1 MCKTRFLLTAGLMLF
16 ACQAMARLDIYE
28 MQRLIESGQAEAAY
42 QLALPYRNGYEGFV
56 LFDFYYGWA
65 AIDSGH
71 LDEGVFALSRVVMQ
85 QPGNGRARLE
95 LARGFYLSGENARA
109 RQEFET
115 VLGQAPPTGVRSNV
129 QRFLDAIAVRE
140 STYLPSGDAYAQ
152 VSLGYDSNINSAPA
166 DDPYAFLFGEKT
178 DWASERG
185 SAFSQVEAGGQYN
198 LPVTRQSA
206 WFVRADG
213 SWRSHQD
220 GAQFNNGTLTAQGG
234 YKHETEKHQY
244 RLAAIAQQYL
254 VDGDGFRDLLGLT
267 GEWNHMPQPTLRY
280 GTNLTWAQLRFP
292 DHPHRDGTLLSGGVN
307 LVGTVRRGLWFA
319 GLFAGREAA
328 DDGSE
333 WTDASVSRVF
343 GGARAGWQWPLPR
356 ESSATLS
363 ALLQWSRYE
372 GEWPW
377 LTGQDLTRPGL
388 ETERR
393 EDAYTAFE
401 LQLRHKLGRRLSV
414 AGALN
419 VAENTSSV
427 ADFDYARR
435 QVQVGLRYER

>member
-1 MCKTRFLLTAGLMLF
+1 MRKPRFLLAAGLMLF
-16 ACQAMARLDIYE
+16 ASQALARLDIYE

-42 QLALPYRNGYEGFV
+42 QLALPYRSAYEGFA

-65 AIDSGH
+65 ALDSGH

-85 QPGNGRARLE
+85 QPDNGRARLE
-95 LARGFYLSGENARA
+95 LARGFFLTGENARA

-129 QRFLDAIAVRE
+129 QRFLDAIALRE

-166 DDPYAFLFGEKT
+166 DDPYVFLFGEKT
-178 DWASERG
+178 EWASEHG
-185 SAFSQVEAGGQYN
+185 SAFTQVEAGGQYN

-206 WFVRADG
+206 WYVRADG

-220 GAQFNNGTLTAQGG
+220 GSQFNNGTLTAQGG
-234 YKHETEKHQY
+234 YKHETAKDQY
-244 RLAAIAQQYL
+244 RLAAIGQQYI
-254 VDGDGFRDLLGLT
+254 VDGEGFRELLGLT
-267 GEWNHMPQPTLRY
+267 GEWNHLPRPSLRY
-280 GTNLTWAQLRFP
+280 GANLTWAQLRFA

-307 LVGTVRRGLWFA
+307 LIGAARGGLWFV

-328 DDGSE
+328 EDDTE

-343 GGARAGWQWPLPR
+343 GGARAGWQWSLPR

-363 ALLQWSRYE
+363 ALLQWSRYD
-372 GEWPW
+372 GAWSW
-377 LTGQDLTRPGL
+377 LTTQDLTRPGL

-393 EDAYTAFE
+393 EDTYAALE
-401 LQLRHKLGRRLSV
+401 LQLRHTLGRRLFLV
-414 AGALN
+414 GALSL
-419 VAENTSSV
+419 AENASSV
-427 ADFDYARR
+427 VDFEYARR